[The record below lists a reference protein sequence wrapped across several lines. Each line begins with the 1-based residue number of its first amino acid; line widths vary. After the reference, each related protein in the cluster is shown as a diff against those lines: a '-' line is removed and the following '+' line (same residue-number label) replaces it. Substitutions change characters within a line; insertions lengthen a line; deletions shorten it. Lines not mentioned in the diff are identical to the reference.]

1 MSSALIVAIVLAAA
15 AVLGAWRTA
24 RATQAHKALRILLQ
38 LAAAVLVYFLLFP
51 PSTDERFDSATL
63 VVLTPGASAE
73 QSAASA
79 RGSAV
84 VTLPGA
90 TASSSIERVPDLG
103 TALRR
108 HPDVTSIKVVGGGL
122 PARDLDATRGL
133 SVEFDAA
140 PLGDGI
146 VELSAPSYV
155 LAGSVWNVSGR
166 VEGESGGRIEL
177 RDPAGAVVATA
188 LLAAEGMFT
197 LSAQAK
203 HAGDALFALRVIDQ
217 AGKPREDMPL
227 PIIAREGEGMRVL
240 LFAGAPDPEL
250 KYLRRWA
257 VDAGVQLTSR
267 IAVSDGIA
275 LRDGT
280 AMLTAETLART
291 DVVIVDERAWKTLDA
306 SAKALLTDAL
316 REGLGIVLR
325 VSGPVPDDV
334 AAQWQDFGFRVQAE
348 DVAQNVALERTAG
361 SQESQPS
368 LSRRAVAVE
377 GADVTPLL
385 RASDG
390 SSVALWRAEG
400 QGRVAVWWLGDSYRL
415 SLGGDP
421 GRFGT
426 LWSVALTTIARAR
439 ALGQPSMPTDARV
452 NERSVFCDLAKDA
465 IVEQPDAARVAVS
478 IEKNDADLGCAAFW
492 PSQPGWHTLVSGN
505 DRWSFRVRAPD
516 EAKALAAAQ
525 TAAATA
531 LFAGHGGGESGV
543 SIRPVPMPRWPL
555 FLAALITLAVLW
567 WLERGREPQL
577 PQGAMPRA

>member
-1 MSSALIVAIVLAAA
+1 MNSALIVAFVLAGA
-15 AVLGAWRTA
+15 AVLGVWRTA
-24 RATQAHKALRILLQ
+24 RATNAHKTLRILLQ
-38 LAAAVLVYFLLFP
+38 AAAAVLVYFLLFP

-63 VVLTPGASAE
+63 VVLTPGASSD
-73 QSAASA
+73 QSAGFA

-84 VTLPGA
+84 VALPGT
-90 TASSSIERVPDLG
+90 TASSSIERAPDLG

-108 HPDVTSIKVVGGGL
+108 HPDVERIKVVGGGL
-122 PARDLDATRGL
+122 PARDLDAARGL
-133 SVEFDAA
+133 GVEFDAA
-140 PLGDGI
+140 PLGRGI
-146 VELSAPSYV
+146 VELSAPSFV
-155 LAGSVWNVSGR
+155 PAGSVWNVSGR
-166 VEGESGGRIEL
+166 VEDESGGRIEL
-177 RDPAGAVVATA
+177 RDPAGAVVASA
-188 LLAAEGMFT
+188 PLAADGTFT
-197 LSAQAK
+197 LSAQAR

-217 AGKPREDMPL
+217 TGKPREDAPL
-227 PIIAREGEGMRVL
+227 PIIAREGVGMRVL
-240 LFAGAPDPEL
+240 LLAGAPDPEL

-280 AMLTAETLART
+280 AMLTAETLAQT

-316 REGLGIVLR
+316 HEGLGIVLR

-334 AAQWQDFGFRVQAE
+334 AAQWQDFGFRVEAS
-348 DVAQNVALERTAG
+348 DVAQNVALQRTAG
-361 SQESQPS
+361 TQESQPS

-385 RASDG
+385 LASDG
-390 SSVALWRAEG
+390 SPVALWRAEG

-426 LWSVALTTIARAR
+426 LWSEALTTIARAR
-439 ALGQPSMPTDARV
+439 AREQPRMPMDARV
-452 NERSVFCDLAKDA
+452 NERSAFCNLAEDA
-465 IVEQPDAARVAVS
+465 IVEQPDATRVALS
-478 IEKNDADLGCAAFW
+478 IEKSDAGLGCAAFW

-516 EAKALAAAQ
+516 EAKALMAAQ

-531 LFAGHGGGESGV
+531 LLAGHDGSESGV
-543 SIRPVPMPRWPL
+543 SMRPVPMPRWPL

-567 WLERGREPQL
+567 WLERGGERELAASSQ
-577 PQGAMPRA
+577 

>member
-1 MSSALIVAIVLAAA
+1 MSSAWIVAIVLAGA

-24 RATQAHKALRILLQ
+24 RVTQPHRTLRIVLQ
-38 LAAAVLVYFLLFP
+38 LAAATLVYFLLFP

-73 QSAASA
+73 QSVESARASA
-79 RGSAV
+79 AV
-84 VTLPGA
+84 ALPG
-90 TASSSIERVPDLG
+90 TNASSSVERAPDLG

-108 HPDVTSIKVVGGGL
+108 HPDVERIKIVGGGL
-122 PARDLDATRGL
+122 PARDLDAARGFD
-133 SVEFDAA
+133 VQFDAA
-140 PLGDGI
+140 PLGKGL
-146 VELSAPSYV
+146 VELAAPSIV
-155 LAGSVWNVSGR
+155 LAGSVWSVSGR

-177 RDPAGAVVATA
+177 RDPAGAVVASA
-188 LLAAEGMFT
+188 PLVGDGAFS

-203 HAGDALFALRVIDQ
+203 HAGDALFALRVVDQ
-217 AGKPREDMPL
+217 AGKPREDVPL

-240 LFAGAPDPEL
+240 LLAGAPDPEL

-280 AMLTAETLART
+280 AMLTAETLAQT

-306 SAKALLTDAL
+306 PANALLTDAL

-334 AAQWQDFGFRVQAE
+334 AAQWQDFGFRIQAS
-348 DVAQNVALERTAG
+348 DIAQNIALERTAG
-361 SQESQPS
+361 TQESQPS

-377 GADVTPLL
+377 GADATPLL
-385 RASDG
+385 RANDG
-390 SSVALWRAEG
+390 SPVALWRAEG
-400 QGRVAVWWLGDSYRL
+400 QGRVAVWWLGDSFRL

-426 LWSVALTTIARAR
+426 LWSEALTTIARAR
-439 ALGQPSMPTDARV
+439 ARVQPRMPADARV
-452 NERSVFCDLAKDA
+452 NERSVFCDLAEDA
-465 IVEQPDAARVAVS
+465 IVEQPDAVHVALS
-478 IEKNDADLGCAAFW
+478 IEKSDAGLGCAAFW

-516 EAKALAAAQ
+516 EATALMAAQ

-531 LFAGHGGGESGV
+531 LLAGHGGSETGV
-543 SIRPVPMPRWPL
+543 STRPVPMPRWPL
-555 FLAALITLAVLW
+555 FLAALIALAVLW
-567 WLERGREPQL
+567 WLERGGEPEL